1 MRTDHYTL
9 KFMLDQRL
17 STIPQ
22 HQWISKLFG
31 FNFTVEYRPGRV
43 NVVADALS
51 RRDQPDKS
59 LQTISDPT
67 FQLYKDIRTELDSN
81 EELRNLRGN
90 VSQLRGP
97 DWCVHDGLIL
107 NGSRVFVPASSPH
120 LPTAIQLAH
129 TVGHEGIQKT
139 LHRLRRDFVIDG
151 DRAIIRDFVRACSAC
166 QRNKTETLQPA
177 GLLQPLQVPSQI
189 WADISLDFIEGLPKV
204 HGKSVI
210 LTAGDKF
217 SKYAHF
223 IPLSHPYTAASV
235 AISFFSEIVKLHGF
249 SSSIVSGCDPIFTS
263 HVWRDLFKLA
273 GVKLCMST
281 TFHPQTDGQS
291 EAVNKT
297 IAMYLRCITGD
308 RSRAWLDWLPWAEYC
323 YNTSFHSALRATP
336 FQVVYGRLPPP
347 LLPYVPDTTTTSTV
361 DTLLQ
366 DRDSFLHDVHECLHQ
381 AQQYAKKQYDAHH
394 RELELSIGSWVWL
407 RLLHRPVQTLV
418 LGKRGKLSPRYVGP
432 YQIVERIG
440 ALAYRLKLPDGARI
454 HNVFHIRVL
463 KPFIDTLPATT
474 LPLPPIQHGRLL
486 QAPEKALRSQRRHGH
501 WHILIQWF
509 GLPIAAATWERV
521 DEFRE
526 AYLEF
531 QLEDELFREGESG
544 VMSSKKYARHQP
556 ATASG

>member
-189 WADISLDFIEGLPKV
+189 WADISLLISLKV
-204 HGKSVI
+204 CQKSMARV
-210 LTAGDKF
+210 L
-217 SKYAHF
+217 Y
-223 IPLSHPYTAASV
+223 
-235 AISFFSEIVKLHGF
+235 
-249 SSSIVSGCDPIFTS
+249 
-263 HVWRDLFKLA
+263 
-273 GVKLCMST
+273 
-281 TFHPQTDGQS
+281 
-291 EAVNKT
+291 
-297 IAMYLRCITGD
+297 
-308 RSRAWLDWLPWAEYC
+308 SRRG
-323 YNTSFHSALRATP
+323 TSFLNMP
-336 FQVVYGRLPPP
+336 
-347 LLPYVPDTTTTSTV
+347 TS
-361 DTLLQ
+361 
-366 DRDSFLHDVHECLHQ
+366 F
-381 AQQYAKKQYDAHH
+381 
-394 RELELSIGSWVWL
+394 
-407 RLLHRPVQTLV
+407 P
-418 LGKRGKLSPRYVGP
+418 
-432 YQIVERIG
+432 
-440 ALAYRLKLPDGARI
+440 
-454 HNVFHIRVL
+454 
-463 KPFIDTLPATT
+463 
-474 LPLPPIQHGRLL
+474 
-486 QAPEKALRSQRRHGH
+486 
-501 WHILIQWF
+501 
-509 GLPIAAATWERV
+509 
-521 DEFRE
+521 
-526 AYLEF
+526 
-531 QLEDELFREGESG
+531 
-544 VMSSKKYARHQP
+544 
-556 ATASG
+556 